1 MDAIATEVGTAYLS
15 IVAATKGMTKDI
27 RQAFGEAV
35 GDGDVAGQKSG
46 KGFVGGLGKT
56 IAKGAAILGVGA
68 LVGTTISAGMQRAIS
83 IEGSQKK
90 LEGLGHSAASITS
103 IMDSAL
109 ASVKGTAYGLG
120 DAASVAAMMA
130 AAGVENGDAMTRTL
144 STVADVAA
152 ISGRSLTDMG
162 TIFGSVAARGKL
174 QGDDM
179 LQLMSS
185 GIPVLQLLGKHLG
198 KTSAEVSEMV
208 TKGKIDFATFEAAM
222 AAGMGGAAKKGAETF
237 TGALAN
243 ARAALGRLGA
253 AFMSPAL
260 TAAKPLLVG
269 FTGLIDGI
277 TSVVTPAANAL
288 GRLMVPAAERAGA
301 ALGRLG
307 AKLGTVA
314 GAGAELF
321 DLFAKGD
328 YTGGLSEKLG
338 LEEDGRMVA
347 VILSVR
353 AAVVGLFDLFAKG
366 DYNGILSRFLGIEE
380 DSRIVGAIL
389 GIRSA
394 AVGLATE
401 GVGGF
406 RAFASAWRAADGD
419 VTSSGFPGFM
429 EQAAYALRLFSWGL
443 SGVADFGDD
452 LTGPMSAIANAGYTI
467 HKVFTEAAAGFR
479 AFGAAW
485 KAADGDVTSS
495 GFPGFMERLAGAL
508 RTAWDAVTGFLEPF
522 GGLRGVLAQVA
533 PLLGMVAGPIGLFA
547 KAALGLGPA
556 LRDAAAGGGSFGDI
570 LAGLVGNLATG
581 AATMLENVAGLMAG
595 LLPAVADAIAA
606 ALPKVLPVL
615 VDAFGTIVETVAT
628 VLPQLITGWVGVIS
642 SVLPTLV
649 PVVLEAAVTLL
660 GALVDALG
668 VILPAVLE
676 GVVTLI
682 GALVGMLPTLLP
694 VLMEAAVG
702 LFLAIVDA
710 LPLVVPM
717 LIEGALSLL
726 LSLVELL
733 PQLVPVLLQAA
744 LSLFLAIVQ
753 ALPLIL
759 EGLVGALTS
768 VVTALAAM
776 LPVFIPALVEAAV
789 ALFTAL
795 VDALPIILPQL
806 IDGAV
811 RLIHAVVDMLPVL
824 IPALLTAAVALFTA
838 IVNALPRIVP
848 ALVGAAARLIGTVVG
863 MLPTL
868 IPQLL
873 GAALSLFMAIVRA
886 VPQIVGALVGA
897 VGSLIGAALRAVG
910 SFGPAMLSAG
920 RNLIQGFINGIR
932 NMAGAIANAAR
943 SVVSGAVNGIKG
955 FLGIRSP
962 SRLLMELGGYTG
974 EGFTIGLEAEADGV
988 AKAAAK
994 VARAAVPDVAFDPW
1008 DKALADLSAN
1018 VTPPPLFVEP
1028 PAFARVAE
1036 PVGASEGV
1044 EALLLRLIGAVEAGQ
1059 TINLDGRAL
1068 VGATARNM
1076 SQTLS
1081 SAETGRGRAAGR
1093 GGLEV

>member
-1 MDAIATEVGTAYLS
+1 MAVLRGGHGGTTPEGVDAIATEVGTAYLS

-208 TKGKIDFATFEAAM
+208 TKGQIDFATFEAAM
-222 AAGMGGAAKKGAETF
+222 SAGMGGAAKKGAETF

-301 ALGRLG
+301 ALGAFG

-406 RAFASAWRAADGD
+406 RAFASAWR
-419 VTSSGFPGFM
+419 
-429 EQAAYALRLFSWGL
+429 
-443 SGVADFGDD
+443 
-452 LTGPMSAIANAGYTI
+452 
-467 HKVFTEAAAGFR
+467 
-479 AFGAAW
+479 
-485 KAADGDVTSS
+485 AADGDVTSS

-868 IPQLL
+868 IPQIL

-920 RNLIQGFINGIR
+920 KNLIQGFINGIR
-932 NMAGAIANAAR
+932 NMAGAIANAVR

-955 FLGIRSP
+955 FLGIHSP

-1036 PVGASEGV
+1036 PVEASEGV

-1081 SAETGRGRAAGR
+1081 TAETGKGRAAGR